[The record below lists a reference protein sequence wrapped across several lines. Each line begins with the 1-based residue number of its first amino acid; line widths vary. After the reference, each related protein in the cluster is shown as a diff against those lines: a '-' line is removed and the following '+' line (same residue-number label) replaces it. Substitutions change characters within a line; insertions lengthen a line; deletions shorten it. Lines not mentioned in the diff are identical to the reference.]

1 MSTLY
6 PPPLSRLYLLA
17 FDDRQSFEHSLLGL
31 SGPPTADEAEAIRR
45 MKTLIYTGFQLALRQ
60 GARRDGSGILVDE
73 QYGTH
78 VAAHALEDGPLLA
91 LSVEKN
97 GQDEFDFE
105 YGQDFG
111 AHVETFDPAFTKVR
125 VRYNPEGDPELNAR
139 QMERL
144 ARLTDWLQ
152 QRGRRFLFEL
162 RVPPTQAQLDAVG
175 GDRERYDTELRPS
188 LLVRAMSELQEGGV
202 EPDVW
207 KLEGLD
213 RPSDCADVAR
223 QARSG
228 GREHVSCIVLD
239 HRTGW
244 KRLERWLRVAGA
256 TPGFNGFSVGQT
268 IWWNP
273 LRALQEGRITA
284 ADAAQRI
291 SENYQRALITWD
303 KAALCSPF
311 QRMEASP
318 A

>member
-1 MSTLY
+1 MSTLC
-6 PPPLSRLYLLA
+6 PPPLSRLHLLA
-17 FDDRQSFEHSLLGL
+17 FDQRHSFERSLLGL

-45 MKTLIYTGFQLALRQ
+45 MKTLIYTGFRLALRQ
-60 GARRDGSGILVDE
+60 GARRNGSGVLVDE
-73 QYGTH
+73 HYGTQ

-91 LSVEKN
+91 LSVEKS

-111 AHVETFDPAFTKVR
+111 VHVETFDPAFTKVQ
-125 VRYNPEGDPELNAR
+125 VRYNPEGDAELNAR
-139 QMERL
+139 QTERL

-175 GDRERYDTELRPS
+175 GDRQRYDTGLRPS
-188 LLVRAMSELQEGGV
+188 LVVHAMSELQAGGV

-213 RPSDCADVAR
+213 QPSDCADVVR

-256 TPGFNGFSVGQT
+256 TPGFIGCSVGPT

-273 LRALQEGRITA
+273 LRALQDGRITA
-284 ADAAQRI
+284 ADAAWRI

>member
-1 MSTLY
+1 MSTLS

-17 FDDRQSFEHSLLGL
+17 FDHRHSFEHSLLGL
-31 SGPPTADEAEAIRR
+31 SAPPTADEAEAIRR
-45 MKTLIYTGFQLALRQ
+45 MKTLIYTGFRMALRQ
-60 GARRDGSGILVDE
+60 GARRNGSGILVDE

-105 YGQDFG
+105 YGRDFG
-111 AHVETFDPAFTKVR
+111 SHVETFDPAFTKVM

-139 QMERL
+139 QRERL
-144 ARLTDWLQ
+144 AHLTDWLQ

-162 RVPPTQAQLDAVG
+162 RIPPTQAQLEAAG
-175 GDRERYDTELRPS
+175 GNLERYDTELRPS
-188 LLVRAMSELQEGGV
+188 LLVRAMGELQASGV

-207 KLEGLD
+207 KIEGMD
-213 RPSDCADVAR
+213 RPADCANVAR
-223 QARSG
+223 QARAG
-228 GREHVSCIVLD
+228 GRDHVSCIVVD

-244 KRLERWLRVAGA
+244 KRLERWLHVAGA
-256 TPGFNGFSVGQT
+256 TPGFIGFSLGQT

-284 ADAAQRI
+284 AEAAQRI
-291 SENYQRALITWD
+291 SDNYQRAHILWD

-311 QRMEASP
+311 QGMEASP

>member
-17 FDDRQSFEHSLLGL
+17 FDERHSFEHSLLGL
-31 SGPPTADEAEAIRR
+31 AGPPTTDEAEVIRR

-60 GARRDGSGILVDE
+60 GGRRDGNGVLVDE

-111 AHVETFDPAFTKVR
+111 AHVETFDPAFTKVQ
-125 VRYNPEGDPELNAR
+125 VHYNPEGNAELNAR
-139 QMERL
+139 QIERL

-152 QRGRRFLFEL
+152 ARGRRFLLEL
-162 RVPPTQAQLDAVG
+162 RVPSTQAQFDAVG
-175 GDRERYDTELRPS
+175 GDRERYDVELRPS
-188 LLVRAMSELQEGGV
+188 LVVRAMSELQAGGV

-207 KLEGLD
+207 KIEGLD
-213 RPSDCADVAR
+213 QPSDCANVVR
-223 QARSG
+223 QARTE

-239 HRTGW
+239 HHAGW

-256 TPGFNGFSVGQT
+256 TPGFIGFSIGQT
-268 IWWNP
+268 IWRNP
-273 LRALQEGRITA
+273 LRALQDGRITA

-303 KAALCSPF
+303 KAALCSPI
-311 QRMEASP
+311 QQVEASP
-318 A
+318 S

>member
-1 MSTLY
+1 MSTLS
-6 PPPLSRLYLLA
+6 PPPLSRLSLLA
-17 FDDRQSFEHSLLGL
+17 FDHRDSFERSLLGL

-45 MKTLIYTGFQLALRQ
+45 MKTLIYTGFRLALRQ
-60 GARRDGSGILVDE
+60 GARRNGSGILVDE
-73 QYGTH
+73 HYGTH

-111 AHVETFDPAFTKVR
+111 AHVETFDPAFTKVT
-125 VRYNPEGDPELNAR
+125 VRYNPDGDAELNAR
-139 QMERL
+139 QTERL
-144 ARLTDWLQ
+144 AHLTDWLQ

-175 GDRERYDTELRPS
+175 GHRERYDAELRPS
-188 LLVRAMSELQEGGV
+188 LLVRAMAELQAGGV

-207 KLEGLD
+207 KIEGLD
-213 RPSDCADVAR
+213 RASDCANVAR
-223 QARSG
+223 QARAG
-228 GREHVSCIVLD
+228 GRDHVSCIVVD
-239 HRTGW
+239 HLTGW

-256 TPGFNGFSVGQT
+256 TPGFIGFSLGQT

-291 SENYQRALITWD
+291 SENYQRAHITWD
-303 KAALCSPF
+303 KAALCSPL
-311 QRMEASP
+311 QRTEASP

>member
-1 MSTLY
+1 MSTLF

-17 FDDRQSFEHSLLGL
+17 FDHRNAFEHSLLGL

-45 MKTLIYTGFQLALRQ
+45 MKMLIYTGFRLALRQ

-78 VAAHALEDGPLLA
+78 VAAHALEDGSLLA
-91 LSVEKN
+91 MPVEKN
-97 GQDEFDFE
+97 GQHEFDFE

-111 AHVETFDPAFTKVR
+111 AHVETFDPAFTKVM
-125 VRYNPEGDPELNAR
+125 VRYNPEGDAGLNAR
-139 QMERL
+139 QRERL
-144 ARLTDWLQ
+144 AHLTDWLQ

-162 RVPPTQAQLDAVG
+162 RVPPTNAQLEAVG
-175 GDRERYDTELRPS
+175 GDLERYDTELRPL
-188 LLVRAMSELQEGGV
+188 LLVRAMEELQAGGV

-207 KLEGLD
+207 KIEGLE
-213 RPSDCADVAR
+213 RPSDCENVAR
-223 QARSG
+223 QARAG

-244 KRLERWLRVAGA
+244 KRMERWLHAAGA
-256 TPGFNGFSVGQT
+256 TPGFIGFSIGQT

-273 LRALQEGRITA
+273 LRAFQEGQLTA
-284 ADAAQRI
+284 AEAAQRI

-303 KAALCSPF
+303 KAALRSPL